1 MGRQLPRDFDRDFSR
16 VLHLDGAV
24 LVIRRM
30 MSMIVDVATTRVLYA
45 AVEVIGLR
53 SARRLPGRFRVIAV
67 QEVLLTGDEVDH
79 RHGDGAFSKPAE
91 VGLEDG
97 CRHMRWVFQRL
108 IVTPQM
114 WYQKARKE
122 LDIRPM

>member
-1 MGRQLPRDFDRDFSR
+1 
-16 VLHLDGAV
+16 
-24 LVIRRM
+24 
-30 MSMIVDVATTRVLYA
+30 MIVDAATTRVLYA
-45 AVEVIGLR
+45 AVEVIGQKNVR
-53 SARRLPGRFRVIAV
+53 KLPGRVRVIAV
-67 QEVLLTGDEVDH
+67 QVVQLTGDGVDH
-79 RHGDGAFSKPAE
+79 SHVDGAFNKPVE